1 MKVSNSS
8 SIVVVGSS
16 SQGWLCTFA
25 SVRSQT
31 NGEFMWFS
39 QNIIYY
45 FRDILTKLFILDEH
59 VFQISWVATSDT
71 PQDEHQFPC

>member
-31 NGEFMWFS
+31 NGEFMWF
-39 QNIIYY
+39 
-45 FRDILTKLFILDEH
+45 
-59 VFQISWVATSDT
+59 
-71 PQDEHQFPC
+71 PQSFHKI